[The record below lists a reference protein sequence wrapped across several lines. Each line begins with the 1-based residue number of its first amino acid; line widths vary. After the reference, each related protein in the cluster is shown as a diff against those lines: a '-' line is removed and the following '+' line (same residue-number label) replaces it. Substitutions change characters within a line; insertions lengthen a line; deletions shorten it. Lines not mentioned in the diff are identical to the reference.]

1 MNVRAVGLVTGERRR
16 VVRCGGNVSAGE
28 RFLPKTF
35 HSEWTNIDLD
45 PKCLAFLPPSQVDKK
60 RSKVRK
66 MKWVLEAERG
76 RRGNNSFRSFPPSS
90 TPGAGR
96 VGEGRGWGILGCG
109 LVTQWWLPC
118 KGDTT
123 ARGGATQPDSS
134 LNCQGLAASSWCEG
148 LECGRPRLA
157 GPPPGP
163 PRPHS
168 AKVNSFCSAPDVLN
182 MSHCHTFLPPVAKF
196 SGSAT
201 QRHDPDD

>member
-1 MNVRAVGLVTGERRR
+1 MRLR
-16 VVRCGGNVSAGE
+16 GGGAGTI
-28 RFLPKTF
+28 PSG
-35 HSEWTNIDLD
+35 HSPQAPL
-45 PKCLAFLPPSQVDKK
+45 
-60 RSKVRK
+60 R
-66 MKWVLEAERG
+66 
-76 RRGNNSFRSFPPSS
+76 
-90 TPGAGR
+90 GR

-148 LECGRPRLA
+148 LECGRPTLA

>member
-1 MNVRAVGLVTGERRR
+1 MRRKR
-16 VVRCGGNVSAGE
+16 ICRRTIPPQNVSQHLRGQTLTWIPSAWL
-28 RFLPKTF
+28 F
-35 HSEWTNIDLD
+35 
-45 PKCLAFLPPSQVDKK
+45 CPPSQVDKK
-60 RSKVRK
+60 RSKVWK

-90 TPGAGR
+90 TLGR

>member
-1 MNVRAVGLVTGERRR
+1 MRLR
-16 VVRCGGNVSAGE
+16 GGGAGTI
-28 RFLPKTF
+28 PSG
-35 HSEWTNIDLD
+35 HSPQAPL
-45 PKCLAFLPPSQVDKK
+45 
-60 RSKVRK
+60 R
-66 MKWVLEAERG
+66 
-76 RRGNNSFRSFPPSS
+76 
-90 TPGAGR
+90 GR

-182 MSHCHTFLPPVAKF
+182 ICHTVTLSCLLSQSFLGQQRRDMTQTINF
-196 SGSAT
+196 SIRTSCT
-201 QRHDPDD
+201 S

>member
-1 MNVRAVGLVTGERRR
+1 MPGFFAL
-16 VVRCGGNVSAGE
+16 
-28 RFLPKTF
+28 
-35 HSEWTNIDLD
+35 
-45 PKCLAFLPPSQVDKK
+45 PSQVDKE
-60 RSKVRK
+60 RSKVWK

-90 TPGAGR
+90 TLGEVGGGQRLGDPRVWPGYPMVAPLQ
-96 VGEGRGWGILGCG
+96 RGI
-109 LVTQWWLPC
+109 QQPEE
-118 KGDTT
+118 
-123 ARGGATQPDSS
+123 APQPDSS

-148 LECGRPRLA
+148 LECGRPTLA